1 MFSISFI
8 VSPRCPPPF
17 IICSNSSIDS
27 TSISATSIQYRSA
40 QKSVMTRI
48 FGMPL
53 LAPIRFIAKNFSTIG
68 RTLPGLQN
76 MISRTRNME
85 VSRVGSVRRQQTVP
99 ASRTLN
105 NDGSAITQ
113 NLGGRP
119 LAAHLR
125 TLVSDSHNRIRPEFA
140 SVLEE
145 QFVSL
150 LTRLLAHLRV
160 RPDLS
165 TDNLLQ
171 SSKEPLADRRGSH
184 NDAADETLV
193 FRNAI
198 SLNGEGGRCQQ
209 RLGHPGS
216 WIECRPARGGILLAA

>member
-85 VSRVGSVRRQQTVP
+85 VSRVGSVRRQQTVA

-119 LAAHLR
+119 LAADLR

-160 RPDLS
+160 RPICPPTICFNPPKNPWPIVGDR
-165 TDNLLQ
+165 TMMPRTR
-171 SSKEPLADRRGSH
+171 PLYSVMRYPSMEKVVVVNSVSGIRA
-184 NDAADETLV
+184 
-193 FRNAI
+193 
-198 SLNGEGGRCQQ
+198 
-209 RLGHPGS
+209 PG
-216 WIECRPARGGILLAA
+216 